1 VKKAAKPTTR
11 DSKSTAR
18 VRETAT
24 APYEAAV
31 APLRGRR
38 PVNLTLDRDAV
49 ERGERFAQREGM
61 SLSTLVT
68 NFLQSLP
75 DPDAATVL
83 PLVPAVKRLYGLA
96 AGHELT
102 RDDVRQFL
110 ARKYG
115 VDADA

>member
-1 VKKAAKPTTR
+1 MKKPARPTAR
-11 DSKSTAR
+11 DSQSSAR
-18 VRETAT
+18 VRETA
-24 APYEAAV
+24 PHEAAV
-31 APLRGRR
+31 GPSRGRR